1 MRLELPFKK
10 PSQARCGD
18 IYIYLLSQHWEAEAS
33 GMFIPSLYSELETT
47 LSYIRRP
54 RVNEKNEFQL
64 GRHSYTVR
72 RLA

>member
-1 MRLELPFKK
+1 MKLELPFKK
-10 PSQARCGD
+10 PSQTRCGD
-18 IYIYLLSQHWEAEAS
+18 IYLLSQHWEAEAS
-33 GMFIPSLYSELETT
+33 GMSMPGLYSELETT